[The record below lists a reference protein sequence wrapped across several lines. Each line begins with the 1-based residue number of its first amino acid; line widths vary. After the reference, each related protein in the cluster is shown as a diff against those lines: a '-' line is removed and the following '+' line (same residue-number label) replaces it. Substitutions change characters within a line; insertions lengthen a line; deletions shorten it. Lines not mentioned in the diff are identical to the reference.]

1 MRMNESVVRR
11 FPSFPLL
18 PWNWICFVEI
28 NWTQTSVCVYLLHQ
42 VRTAVPHLAKEKRR
56 FYELESTFESIH
68 PRGAG
73 SKSRPTKQFR
83 NQSDKITSHVFAYV
97 SAHTTTFHDVCCWAG
112 SSFPVR
118 VGIGFSTFIFPSLC
132 NSLSVE
138 STLFWLPS
146 LTDCDI
152 FREVQPGCVDHETV
166 PALDSHMAAKSRRK
180 HSSFQF
186 PPVSPTETSVTRQ
199 NTTAVILHNFSAGN
213 LNLIR
218 LNI

>member
-56 FYELESTFESIH
+56 FYGLESTFESIH

-138 STLFWLPS
+138 STLFLVTQFDRLRYLPRS
-146 LTDCDI
+146 STGLCRPRD
-152 FREVQPGCVDHETV
+152 RSSPRQ
-166 PALDSHMAAKSRRK
+166 SHGRK
-180 HSSFQF
+180 ITPKTQFFSVSSSFTHGNQCDSPKHNCSDFTQF
-186 PPVSPTETSVTRQ
+186 FR
-199 NTTAVILHNFSAGN
+199 
-213 LNLIR
+213 R
-218 LNI
+218 